1 MSPDALRARVGE
13 LRAAI
18 ATRRRELQ
26 DAYQSGSPA
35 RLLRQWSAAVDAVL
49 QDLWAETGM
58 PAGWS
63 LAAVGGYGRR
73 ELFPCSDVDL
83 LLLLDAPVG
92 PEEQPLLD
100 RFVGMLWD
108 IGLEVG
114 HSVRTAHE
122 CLEAA
127 RNDITVATNLIEARW
142 LAGDGALF
150 RRFEQARDSALD
162 VRLFVHAKR
171 VEQEQRH
178 ARQQDA
184 ASSLEP
190 NIKEAPGG
198 LRDLHVVLWMARAC
212 GFGSDWG
219 GLERSGLLGRAEA
232 EQIRRN
238 YRFLQDLR
246 IRLHRLTRR
255 REDRLLFDWQTA
267 LAQEMGLADERG
279 RRASERLMQRYY
291 RTAKSVVLLNTIL
304 LRLLDAH
311 LHEGA
316 DPLEQA
322 LDGDFVIRDGL
333 LDITSRDVF
342 ERNPSAILRAFLEL
356 ARRPELRGLTANA
369 MRELWRARHRV
380 DAGFRRD
387 PRNITTFNALLREP
401 RGLTHN
407 LQRMN
412 RYDIL
417 GRYLPEFGRIVG
429 QMQHDLFHVY
439 TVDEHIL
446 MVLRNVRRFAQ
457 AEFAHEY
464 PLCSRLMSEFDR
476 PEVIWV
482 AALYHDIAKGR
493 GGDHSTL
500 GAVDVR
506 RFCRRHGFA
515 TEDTALAEFL
525 VDQHLLMSATAQKQD
540 LGDPAVIRAFCQ
552 KVPDERA
559 LIALYLLT
567 VADIRGTSPKVWNA
581 WKGKL
586 LEDLYRQAL
595 RHMRG
600 ERGADGAWM
609 QSRQVEA
616 ENILRLYAL
625 DAEANRGFWA
635 TLEPDYFMR
644 NEPADIAWH
653 ARSLYG
659 RHAGGE
665 AVVRARLAPIGEGLQ
680 VLVYSPER
688 ADLFARV
695 TGVFERMGY
704 SIVEARLHTARTGYN
719 LFVFLVMDP
728 GRDAGSYRDIVALV
742 EHDLLAALQSDEPL
756 APPLQGR
763 LSRQVRHFPISPE
776 INLRGGENPRYRILT
791 VIAADQPGLLSRMA
805 QVLLRHA
812 VAVHSAKV
820 NTLRERAEDS
830 FLISGPGLG
839 DARQVAQ
846 LEQELADAIS
856 VA

>member
-13 LRAAI
+13 LRGGIAA
-18 ATRRRELQ
+18 RRRELQ
-26 DAYQSGSPA
+26 EAYNGGSPA
-35 RLLRQWSAAVDAVL
+35 RLLRDWSAAVDAAL
-49 QDLWAETGM
+49 QILWSETGM
-58 PAGWS
+58 PASWA

-83 LLLLDAPVG
+83 MILLDAPVG
-92 PEEQPLLD
+92 PDEQPLLD
-100 RFVGMLWD
+100 RFVGVLWD
-108 IGLEVG
+108 VGLEVG

-122 CLEAA
+122 CLAAA
-127 RNDITVATNLIEARW
+127 RGDITVATNLIEARW
-142 LAGDGALF
+142 LAGDRALF
-150 RRFEQARDSALD
+150 RRFEQARDRQLD

-171 VEQEQRH
+171 VEQAQRH

-212 GFGSDWG
+212 GFGSDWTA
-219 GLERSGLLGRAEA
+219 LQRSGLLGREEA
-232 EQIRRN
+232 AQIRRN
-238 YRFLQDLR
+238 MRFLQDLR
-246 IRLHRLTRR
+246 IRLHRLNKR
-255 REDRLLFDWQTA
+255 REDRLLFDGQTA
-267 LAQEMGLADERG
+267 LARELGLTDGHG

-291 RTAKSVVLLNTIL
+291 RTTKSVVLLNTIL
-304 LRLLDAH
+304 LRVIDGHLEGSGPVVEQRIDA
-311 LHEGA
+311 
-316 DPLEQA
+316 
-322 LDGDFVIRDGL
+322 DFVIRDGL
-333 LDITSRDVF
+333 LDICDTGVF
-342 ERNPSAILRAFLEL
+342 ERDPPAILRAFLEL
-356 ARRPELRGLTANA
+356 ARRRELRGLSATA
-369 MRELWRARHRV
+369 MRELWRARRRV

-387 PRNITTFNALLREP
+387 PRNVATFNALLRQP

-412 RYDIL
+412 RHDIL

-464 PLCSRLMSEFDR
+464 PLCSRLMAEFER
-476 PEVIWV
+476 PEVLWV

-500 GAVDVR
+500 GATDVR
-506 RFCRRHGFA
+506 RFCQRHGFSA
-515 TEDTALAEFL
+515 ADTALARFL
-525 VDQHLLMSATAQKQD
+525 VEQHLLMSATAQKQD
-540 LGDPAVIRAFCQ
+540 LSDPAVIRGFCA
-552 KVPDERA
+552 KVPDERS
-559 LIALYLLT
+559 LTALYLLT

-595 RHMRG
+595 RHLRG
-600 ERGADGAWM
+600 ERGEDGTLLQA
-609 QSRQVEA
+609 RQVEA

-625 DAEANRGFWA
+625 DAEANRSFWN

-653 ARSLYG
+653 ARALYG
-659 RHAGGE
+659 RHATPE
-665 AVVRARLAPIGEGLQ
+665 PLVRARLSPIGEGLQ
-680 VLVYSPER
+680 VLVYGPSRE
-688 ADLFARV
+688 DLFARV
-695 TGVFERMGY
+695 TGVSERMGY
-704 SIVEARLHTARTGYN
+704 SVVEARLHTTRKQYN

-728 GRDAGSYRDIVALV
+728 GRHAASYRDIVALV
-742 EHDLLAALQSDEPL
+742 EHDTLAALQSDEPL
-756 APPLQGR
+756 PPPLQGR
-763 LSRQVRHFPISPE
+763 VSRQVRHFPLSPE
-776 INLRGGENPRYRILT
+776 INLRGGDNPRYRILT

-805 QVLLRHA
+805 QVLLRHT

-830 FLISGPGLG
+830 FLVSGPGLG
-839 DARQVAQ
+839 DAQQVAL
-846 LEQELADAIS
+846 LEQDLAAAIA
-856 VA
+856 VR

>member
-1 MSPDALRARVGE
+1 MSPDALRARVGK

-18 ATRRRELQ
+18 ASRRRELQ
-26 DAYQSGSPA
+26 ETYLGGRPA
-35 RLLRQWSAAVDAVL
+35 RLLRQWSASVDEAL
-49 QDLWAETGM
+49 RSLWGDTSM
-58 PAGWS
+58 PAGWA
-63 LAAVGGYGRR
+63 LVAVGGYGRR

-92 PEEQPLLD
+92 PDEQPLLD
-100 RFVGMLWD
+100 RFVGTLWD

-127 RNDITVATNLIEARW
+127 RSDITVATNLIEARW
-142 LAGDGALF
+142 LAGDRRLF
-150 RRFEQARDSALD
+150 GRFEQARDSALD
-162 VRLFVHAKR
+162 IRLFVHAKR

-212 GFGSDWG
+212 GFGSDWSA
-219 GLERSGLLGRAEA
+219 LERSGLLGRAEA
-232 EQIRRN
+232 AQIRRN
-238 YRFLQDLR
+238 CRFLQELR
-246 IRLHRLTRR
+246 IRLHRLTKR
-255 REDRLLFDWQTA
+255 REDRLLFDWQTG
-267 LAQEMGLADERG
+267 LAQEMGFSDGRG

-311 LHEGA
+311 LNGSGTVV
-316 DPLEQA
+316 EQV
-322 LDGDFVIRDGL
+322 LDGHFVIRDGL
-333 LDITSRDVF
+333 LDIADHGVF
-342 ERNPSAILRAFLEL
+342 ERNPPAILRAFLEL
-356 ARRPELRGLTANA
+356 ARRPELRGLTAGT
-369 MRELWRARHRV
+369 MRELWRSRQKV
-380 DAGFRRD
+380 DAAFRRD
-387 PRNITTFNALLREP
+387 PCNIASFNALLREP

-464 PLCSRLMSEFDR
+464 PLCSRLMAEFER

-506 RFCRRHGFA
+506 RFCRRHGFDA
-515 TEDTALAEFL
+515 GDTALAEFL
-525 VDQHLLMSATAQKQD
+525 VEQHLLMSATAQKQD
-540 LGDPAVIRAFCQ
+540 LSDPAVIAAFCQ
-552 KVPDERA
+552 KVPDERSLTA
-559 LIALYLLT
+559 LFLLT

-586 LEDLYRQAL
+586 LQDLYHQAL
-595 RHMRG
+595 RRLRG
-600 ERGADGAWM
+600 EKGTDGTWM
-609 QSRQVEA
+609 QGRQVEA

-659 RHAGGE
+659 RHNGGE

-704 SIVEARLHTARTGYN
+704 SIAEARLHTTRSGYN
-719 LFVFLVMDP
+719 VFVFLVMDP
-728 GRDAGSYRDIVALV
+728 GRDAAGYRDIVALV
-742 EHDLLAALQSDEPL
+742 EHDLLVALQTEEPL
-756 APPLQGR
+756 PPPLQGR

-776 INLRGGENPRYRILT
+776 INLRGVENPRFRILT

-805 QVLLRHA
+805 QVLLRHS

-830 FLISGPGLG
+830 FLVSGPGLG

-846 LEQELADAIS
+846 LEQDLAGAIA
-856 VA
+856 VT

>member
-1 MSPDALRARVGE
+1 MSPDALRANVSAR
-13 LRAAI
+13 RAAI
-18 ATRRRELQ
+18 AARRSALQ
-26 DAYQSGSPA
+26 DDYQGRSPS
-35 RLLRQWSAAVDAVL
+35 RILRTWTGVVDAAL
-49 QDLWAETGM
+49 QGLWAELAM

-83 LLLLDAPVG
+83 LIVLDAPVG

-100 RFVGMLWD
+100 RLIGTLWD
-108 IGLEVG
+108 IGLDVG
-114 HSVRTAHE
+114 HSVRTVHE

-127 RNDITVATNLIEARW
+127 RGDITIATNLIEARW
-142 LAGDGALF
+142 LAGDRRLF
-150 RRFEQARDSALD
+150 RRFAKAREQALD

-212 GFGSDWG
+212 GFGADWAA
-219 GLERSGLLGRAEA
+219 LCRSGLLGRAEA
-232 EQIRRN
+232 MQIRRSQ
-238 YRFLQDLR
+238 RFLQDLR
-246 IRLHRLTRR
+246 IRLHRLTHR

-267 LAQEMGLADERG
+267 LAEEMGLADERG

-291 RTAKSVVLLNTIL
+291 RTAKTVMLLNTLL
-304 LRLLDAH
+304 LRLLDDHLQTAEAH
-311 LHEGA
+311 TRHV
-316 DPLEQA
+316 
-322 LDGDFVIRDGL
+322 LDEDFVIHGGL
-333 LDITSRDVF
+333 LDITDSAVF
-342 ERNPSAILRAFLEL
+342 ERDPPAILRAFLEL
-356 ARRPELRGLTANA
+356 ARRPELRGLTATA
-369 MRELWRARHRV
+369 LRELWRARRHI
-380 DAGFRRD
+380 DAAFRRD
-387 PRNITTFNALLREP
+387 PRNIATFNALLRED

-412 RYDIL
+412 RCDIL

-446 MVLRNVRRFAQ
+446 MVLRNARRFAQ

-464 PLCSRLMSEFDR
+464 PLCSRLMAEFER

-500 GAVDVR
+500 GASDVR
-506 RFCRRHGFA
+506 RFCRRHGF
-515 TEDTALAEFL
+515 EEQDTTLAEFL
-525 VDQHLLMSATAQKQD
+525 VEQHLLMSATAQKQD
-540 LGDPAVIRAFCQ
+540 LSDPAVIQAFCF

-559 LIALYLLT
+559 LTALYLLT

-581 WKGKL
+581 WKAKL
-586 LEDLYRQAL
+586 LEDLYREAL
-595 RHMRG
+595 RHLRG
-600 ERGADGAWM
+600 ERGGDGTWM
-609 QSRQVEA
+609 QARQVEA
-616 ENILRLYAL
+616 ESILRLYAL
-625 DAEANRGFWA
+625 DAAANRGFWA
-635 TLEPDYFMR
+635 TLDPDYFMR
-644 NEPADIAWH
+644 NEAADIAWH

-659 RHAGGE
+659 RHASRE
-665 AVVRARLAPIGEGLQ
+665 PVVRVRLAPFGDGLQ

-704 SIVEARLHTARTGYN
+704 SVVEARLHTTRTAYN
-719 LFVFLVMDP
+719 LFVFFVMDP
-728 GRDAGSYRDIVALV
+728 GRDAAGYRDIMTLV
-742 EHDLLAALQSDEPL
+742 EHDLRAALQTEEPL

-805 QVLLRHA
+805 QVLLRHS

-830 FLISGPGLG
+830 FLVSGPGLG
-839 DARQVAQ
+839 DAHRVAQ
-846 LEQELADAIS
+846 LEQDLAHAIA

>member
-1 MSPDALRARVGE
+1 MSPDTLRTRVSQLRAG
-13 LRAAI
+13 LAAQ
-18 ATRRRELQ
+18 RRELQ
-26 DAYQSGSPA
+26 DAYTGASPS
-35 RLLRQWSAAVDAVL
+35 RLLRQWSGTVDL
-49 QDLWAETGM
+49 TLRGLWDETAM
-58 PAGWS
+58 PRGWA

-73 ELFPCSDVDL
+73 DLFPCSDVDL
-83 LLLLDAPVG
+83 LILLDAPVG

-100 RFVGMLWD
+100 RFVGTLWD

-127 RNDITVATNLIEARW
+127 RSDITVATNLLEARW
-142 LAGDGALF
+142 LAGDRALF
-150 RRFEQARDSALD
+150 RRFEQARDRALD

-171 VEQEQRH
+171 VEQAQRH

-212 GFGSDWG
+212 GFGADWTA
-219 GLERSGLLGRAEA
+219 LQRSGLIDRSEA
-232 EQIRRN
+232 AQIRRD

-255 REDRLLFDWQTA
+255 REDRLLFDWQTV
-267 LAQEMGLADERG
+267 LAGEMGLADQGG

-291 RTAKSVVLLNTIL
+291 RTAKSVVLLNTLL
-304 LRLLDAH
+304 LRLLDA
-311 LHEGA
+311 
-316 DPLEQA
+316 Q
-322 LDGDFVIRDGL
+322 LDGGSTAIEQVLDEDFVIRDGL
-333 LDITSRDVF
+333 LDVREADVF
-342 ERNPSAILRAFLEL
+342 DRHPSAILRAFLAL
-356 ARRPELRGLTANA
+356 ARHPEVRGLTATA
-369 MRELWRARHRV
+369 LRRLWRARRHV
-380 DAGFRRD
+380 DADFRRD
-387 PRNITTFNALLREP
+387 PRNIATFNALLREP

-412 RYDIL
+412 RCDIL

-446 MVLRNVRRFAQ
+446 MVLRNVRRFSQ

-464 PLCSRLMSEFDR
+464 PLCSRLIAEFEQ
-476 PEVIWV
+476 PEVLWI

-506 RFCRRHGFA
+506 RFCRRHGFDREN
-515 TEDTALAEFL
+515 TRLAEFL
-525 VDQHLLMSATAQKQD
+525 VEQHLLMSATAQKQD
-540 LGDPAVIRAFCQ
+540 LSDPAVIRAFCN
-552 KVPDERA
+552 KVPDERS
-559 LIALYLLT
+559 LTALYLLT

-586 LEDLYRQAL
+586 LEDLYRQSL
-595 RHMRG
+595 SHLRG
-600 ERGADGAWM
+600 ERGEDGTWM
-609 QSRQVEA
+609 QARQVEA

-659 RHAGGE
+659 RHDAVE
-665 AVVRARLAPIGEGLQ
+665 PVVRARLSPTGEGLQ

-704 SIVEARLHTARTGYN
+704 SIAEARLHTTRKGYN

-728 GRDAGSYRDIVALV
+728 GRDAAGYRDIVALV
-742 EHDLLAALQSDEPL
+742 EHELLAALQADEPL
-756 APPLQGR
+756 PPPLQGR
-763 LSRQVRHFPISPE
+763 VSRQVRHFPISPE

-805 QVLLRHA
+805 QVLLRRS

-820 NTLRERAEDS
+820 NTLRERAEDT

-839 DARQVAQ
+839 DAQQVAQ
-846 LEQELADAIS
+846 LEQELAGAIA
-856 VA
+856 VR

>member
-13 LRAAI
+13 LRARI

-26 DAYQSGSPA
+26 EAYRGNAPGA
-35 RLLRQWSAAVDAVL
+35 LLREWSAVVDATL
-49 QDLWAETGM
+49 LDLWRETDM
-58 PAGWS
+58 PRGWA

-83 LLLLDAPVG
+83 LILLDAPVG
-92 PEEQPLLD
+92 PDEQPLLD
-100 RFVGMLWD
+100 RLVGTLWD

-142 LAGDGALF
+142 LTGDRALF
-150 RRFEQARDSALD
+150 RRFGQARDRALD

-178 ARQQDA
+178 ARQQNA

-212 GFGSDWG
+212 GFGADWAA
-219 GLERSGLLGRAEA
+219 LQRSGLIDRGEA
-232 EQIRRN
+232 AQIRRD

-267 LAQEMGLADERG
+267 LAGEMGLADQRG

-291 RTAKSVVLLNTIL
+291 RTAKSVMLLNTLL
-304 LRLLDAH
+304 LRLLDAR
-311 LHEGA
+311 LHAGTTTI
-316 DPLEQA
+316 EQV
-322 LDGDFVIRDGL
+322 LDEDFAVRDGL
-333 LDITSRDVF
+333 LDIRDTGVF
-342 ERNPSAILRAFLEL
+342 EQQPPAILRAFLEL
-356 ARRPELRGLTANA
+356 ARRPEVRGFSATALR
-369 MRELWRARHRV
+369 EIWRARRRV

-387 PRNITTFNALLREP
+387 PRNVATFNALLRQP
-401 RGLTHN
+401 RGLTRS

-412 RYDIL
+412 RCDIL

-464 PLCSRLMSEFDR
+464 PLCSRLMAEFKR
-476 PEVIWV
+476 PEVLWV

-500 GAVDVR
+500 GALDVR
-506 RFCRRHGFA
+506 RFCRRHGFGK
-515 TEDTALAEFL
+515 EDTRLAEFL
-525 VDQHLLMSATAQKQD
+525 VEHHLLMSATAQKQD
-540 LGDPAVIRAFCQ
+540 LSDPAVIRAFCA
-552 KVPDERA
+552 KVPGERA
-559 LIALYLLT
+559 LTALYLLT
-567 VADIRGTSPKVWNA
+567 VADIRGTSPSVWNA

-586 LEDLYRQAL
+586 LEDLYRQSL
-595 RHMRG
+595 RHLRG
-600 ERGADGAWM
+600 DRGAQGTWVQA
-609 QSRQVEA
+609 RQGEA
-616 ENILRLYAL
+616 ERILRLYGL
-625 DAEANRGFWA
+625 SAEPSRGFWA

-644 NEPADIAWH
+644 NTPGDIAWH
-653 ARSLYG
+653 ARSLFG
-659 RHAGGE
+659 HHATIE
-665 AVVRARLAPIGEGLQ
+665 PLVRARLAPIGEGLQ

-688 ADLFARV
+688 EDLFARV
-695 TGVFERMGY
+695 TGAFERMAY
-704 SIVEARLHTARTGYN
+704 SIVEARLHTTRGGYN
-719 LFVFLVMDP
+719 LFTFLVMDP
-728 GRDAGSYRDIVALV
+728 GRTPARYRDVVSLV
-742 EHDLLAALQSDEPL
+742 EHDLLAALTSDEPL
-756 APPLQGR
+756 PPPLQGR
-763 LSRQVRHFPISPE
+763 ISRQVRHFPISPE
-776 INLRGGENPRYRILT
+776 INLRSGENPRYRILT
-791 VIAADQPGLLSRMA
+791 IITADQPGLLSRTA

-820 NTLRERAEDS
+820 NTLRERAEDT
-830 FLISGPGLG
+830 FLVSGPGLS
-839 DARQVAQ
+839 DAQQVAQ
-846 LEQELADAIS
+846 LEQDLAGAIA
-856 VA
+856 VR